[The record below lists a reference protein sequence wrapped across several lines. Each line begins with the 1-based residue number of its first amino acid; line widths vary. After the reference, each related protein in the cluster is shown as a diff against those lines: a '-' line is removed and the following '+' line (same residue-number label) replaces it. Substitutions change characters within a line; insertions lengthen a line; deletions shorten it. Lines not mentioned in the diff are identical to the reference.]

1 MREKHKTKEQLTN
14 ELVEMPQRSAELE
27 ASEAER
33 KRAAEMVRESE
44 EHYRFMVDSID
55 LGINFIDCDHNLVM
69 VNAAQ
74 ARHFNKSPRE
84 MVGKKCYRELEKRDA
99 VCPYCPGV
107 EAIATGRPAQVE
119 THGVRDDGSRFNV
132 RLRAFPVFRQ
142 DGTVIGF
149 VEIGQDITER
159 KAAEEALA
167 WERNLLRALMDTI
180 PDHIYF
186 KDTDSRFIR
195 VSKALAEWFGL
206 SDPMQ
211 AVGKTDF
218 DFFTEEHARPAYED
232 EQRIVR
238 TGQPLVG
245 MEERETWPDRPDT
258 WVWTSKVP
266 LRDEGGKIVG
276 TFGVSRDI
284 TDRKRA
290 EEKIEHLNLVLCAIR
305 NVNQLITRERN
316 RDRLLQ
322 GVCETLIE
330 SRGYHSAWIA
340 LLDGS
345 GGLVMT
351 AEAGLGEDFLPLVE
365 RLKRGELT
373 DCGQRALKHSGG
385 IVTQDP
391 SFTCADC
398 PLSSMYGDR
407 GAMTVRLGYG
417 GKVYGLLSISI
428 PRDLTADEEERAL
441 FEEVAGDIA
450 FALYS
455 VEQEEE
461 RKRAEEALRANES
474 KYRTL
479 VENIPQKIFVKDR
492 NSVYVS
498 TNENYARDLGITP
511 EAIAGKVDYDFFPR
525 ELADK
530 YRGDDQRIMELGK
543 TEEIEEKYIQ
553 DGQEVWVQTIKTPIR
568 NEQADVVGILGIFW
582 DITERKR
589 TEEALRRRIT
599 ELATLNEIGRAI
611 SSAMKLDDLL
621 DLTYHQT
628 SRVMEVS
635 AFYIALYDQEK
646 DELHFHGM
654 FRSPLLG

>member
-14 ELVEMPQRSAELE
+14 ELVEMRQRIAELE

>member
-1 MREKHKTKEQLTN
+1 
-14 ELVEMPQRSAELE
+14 
-27 ASEAER
+27 
-33 KRAAEMVRESE
+33 
-44 EHYRFMVDSID
+44 
-55 LGINFIDCDHNLVM
+55 
-69 VNAAQ
+69 
-74 ARHFNKSPRE
+74 
-84 MVGKKCYRELEKRDA
+84 
-99 VCPYCPGV
+99 
-107 EAIATGRPAQVE
+107 
-119 THGVRDDGSRFNV
+119 
-132 RLRAFPVFRQ
+132 
-142 DGTVIGF
+142 
-149 VEIGQDITER
+149 
-159 KAAEEALA
+159 
-167 WERNLLRALMDTI
+167 
-180 PDHIYF
+180 
-186 KDTDSRFIR
+186 
-195 VSKALAEWFGL
+195 
-206 SDPMQ
+206 
-211 AVGKTDF
+211 
-218 DFFTEEHARPAYED
+218 
-232 EQRIVR
+232 
-238 TGQPLVG
+238 
-245 MEERETWPDRPDT
+245 
-258 WVWTSKVP
+258 
-266 LRDEGGKIVG
+266 
-276 TFGVSRDI
+276 
-284 TDRKRA
+284 
-290 EEKIEHLNLVLCAIR
+290 
-305 NVNQLITRERN
+305 
-316 RDRLLQ
+316 
-322 GVCETLIE
+322 
-330 SRGYHSAWIA
+330 
-340 LLDGS
+340 
-345 GGLVMT
+345 
-351 AEAGLGEDFLPLVE
+351 
-365 RLKRGELT
+365 
-373 DCGQRALKHSGG
+373 
-385 IVTQDP
+385 
-391 SFTCADC
+391 
-398 PLSSMYGDR
+398 MYGDR